1 MSIDAQKQF
10 TPWRTLKGGKRF
22 SNHNAILLNIDLPLK
37 GDAQNSVRKT
47 TWNFSDQSGWE
58 KFTSLTE
65 RDSALT
71 DCWKNSSSVEVSY
84 CSWEKR
90 LDSLMHKSFERRRVR
105 TQKLM
110 YT

>member
-1 MSIDAQKQF
+1 MSIDEQKQF

-22 SNHNAILLNIDLPLK
+22 SHHNAILLNIDLPLK
-37 GDAQNSVRKT
+37 GDVQKSVRKT

-65 RDSALT
+65 RGSALT

-84 CSWEKR
+84 RSWEKR
-90 LDSLMHKSFERRRVR
+90 LD
-105 TQKLM
+105 
-110 YT
+110 